1 MSRTIPPWQG
11 KTPDSRI
18 PARVRVRVFQAQD
31 GCCAVCRRK
40 MAVAGEPFEVD
51 HITPLVLGGEN
62 AEQNLRALCGPCHKA
77 KTAGDVKQ
85 KATEAR
91 KRAKSLGVHR
101 PKSTIPG
108 SKGSGWKRKING
120 PTVRRDE

>member
-1 MSRTIPPWQG
+1 MSRTVPEWQG

-51 HITPLVLGGEN
+51 HITPLVLGGAN
-62 AEQNLRALCGPCHKA
+62 AEGNLRALCGPCHKT
-77 KTAGDVKQ
+77 KTAGDVAQ
-85 KATEAR
+85 KAKEDRGR
-91 KRAKSLGVHR
+91 KKHIGAHR

-108 SKGSGWKRKING
+108 SRASKFKRRIDG
-120 PTVRRDE
+120 TTVRREE